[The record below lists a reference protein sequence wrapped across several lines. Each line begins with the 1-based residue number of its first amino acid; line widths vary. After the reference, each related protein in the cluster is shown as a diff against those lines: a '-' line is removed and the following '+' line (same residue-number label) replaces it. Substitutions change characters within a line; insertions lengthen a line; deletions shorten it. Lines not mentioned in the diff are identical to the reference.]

1 MITKMKKL
9 SFLIHSKE
17 YDQFLEQLRSLGVV
31 HVVQKQAG
39 AIQDDSLQEDLNLLS
54 RFKNALKVLEPLA
67 SQPGQIRDGSFF
79 ALETGSPFDE
89 FLKRAKK
96 EPSLICPSKI
106 LERFDILEADK
117 VVQEQTLQLLS
128 RDRAQLLPWG
138 DFDPKSLERLAD
150 KGYKIRFYTCPI
162 RAFQEDWVSA
172 YGVVEIERDKQKVNF
187 VTVTH
192 PDVVPD
198 IDAEQVNLPAESLS
212 AVEADI
218 AKTKAAI
225 DALPLKMAQLAHIG
239 LDVLKDGIRDLENKI
254 SFSQVRL
261 TGEKL
266 AADSLLLLE
275 GWAPAADIDGISK
288 ALDVKGVFFDV
299 EDPEPGDDIPIK
311 LKNNRF
317 ARLFEPLTE
326 MYSLPNYSELDPT
339 AAFAPFFMLFFGLC
353 MGDGGYGLIIF
364 LACTF
369 AKKKLP
375 AIKDFMALGQWLGI
389 STIIVGLLTGMVFG
403 ISLDTVAWPWLAGVK
418 DKFITDNNYNV
429 MGYSPMMVVA
439 VCVGILQ
446 ILFGMGFKIT
456 RITIQLGLKYALSEI
471 GWLVL
476 LIDMIVLLLLKLT
489 GADISAPA
497 MNTMLGIAIACGVLI
512 LFFNSPGKNPFAN
525 LGSGLWGTYNMVSGL
540 LGDVLSYIRLFALG
554 LAGGILGGVFNQ
566 LAFQAGGALPIW
578 IGWLPT
584 CLILLLGHGLNL
596 FLCVIS
602 ALVHPIRL
610 TFVEFFKN
618 AGFEGGGKAYKPF
631 SKK

>member
-1 MITKMKKL
+1 MITRMKKL
-9 SFLIHSKE
+9 TFLIHNGE
-17 YDQFLEQLRSLGVV
+17 YEGFLEHLRSLGVV
-31 HVVQKQAG
+31 HVIQKQQG
-39 AIQDDSLQEDLNLLS
+39 AIQDAALQDDINLLTRYKS
-54 RFKNALKVLEPLA
+54 AMKVLEPLQN
-67 SQPGQIRDGSFF
+67 QPIEAVPD
-79 ALETGSPFDE
+79 SPAKNFVFDTAQ
-89 FLKRAKK
+89 KV
-96 EPSLICPSKI
+96 I
-106 LERFDILEADK
+106 ERFDILEAEK
-117 VVQEQTLQLLS
+117 VVQEQTLQVLE

-138 DFDPKSLERLAD
+138 DFEPSALERLAGA
-150 KGYKIRFYTCPI
+150 GYKIRLYTCPL
-162 RAFQEDWVSA
+162 RAFKEEWVSK
-172 YGVVEIERDKQKVNF
+172 YGVVEIDSDKQKINF
-187 VTVTH
+187 ATVTH
-192 PDVVPD
+192 TDVVPD
-198 IDAEQVNLPAESLS
+198 IDAELVNLPAMSLR
-212 AVEADI
+212 AVEQEI
-218 AKTKAAI
+218 AKTKAIIEAN
-225 DALPLKMAQLAHIG
+225 PLKLAQLAAVG
-239 LDVLKDGIRDLENKI
+239 VPVLKEGIRDLENRI
-254 SFSQVRL
+254 SFSSVKL
-261 TGEKL
+261 TGEHL
-266 AADSLLLLE
+266 AADSLVLLE
-275 GWAPAADIDGISK
+275 GWAPASEVDEISRQM
-288 ALDVKGVFFDV
+288 DVKGVFFDV

-326 MYSLPNYSELDPT
+326 MYSLPNYGELDPT

-364 LACTF
+364 LACTL

-375 AIKDFMALGQWLGI
+375 ALRDFMALGQWLGI

-456 RITIQLGLKYALSEI
+456 RITIQCGIKYALSDI

-489 GADISAPA
+489 GADISAIA

-512 LFFNSPGKNPFAN
+512 LFFNTPGKNPFVN

-566 LAFQAGGALPIW
+566 LAFQAGGALPVW
-578 IGWLPT
+578 VGWLPT

-596 FLCVIS
+596 FLCIIS

>member
-17 YDQFLEQLRSLGVV
+17 YEQFLEHLRSIGVV
-31 HVVQKQAG
+31 HVILKQEGAVQDQALQDDIALLGQYKAAIKDLEPYADFDQDKIEAYAAG
-39 AIQDDSLQEDLNLLS
+39 APKGFVFDTP
-54 RFKNALKVLEPLA
+54 AKVM
-67 SQPGQIRDGSFF
+67 
-79 ALETGSPFDE
+79 
-89 FLKRAKK
+89 
-96 EPSLICPSKI
+96 
-106 LERFDILEADK
+106 ERYDIVCSEK
-117 VVQEQTLQLLS
+117 VIQEQTLQALN
-128 RDRAQLLPWG
+128 RDRTQLLPWG
-138 DFDPKSLERLAD
+138 DFDPHSLDRLTEA
-150 KGYKIRFYTCPI
+150 GYKIRFYTCPL
-162 RAFQEDWVSA
+162 RAFNPDWTDK
-172 YGVVEIERDKQKVNF
+172 YGVVEITRDAQKINF

-192 PDVVPD
+192 NDVEPD
-198 IDAEQVNLPAESLS
+198 IDAELVRLPAMALS
-212 AVEADI
+212 KVDEDI
-218 AKTKAAI
+218 ARTQGVI
-225 DALPLKMAQLAHIG
+225 DSYPLKMAHLRKVG
-239 LDVLKDGIRDLENKI
+239 LQVLNDAVRDLENRI
-254 SFSQVRL
+254 DFGNVRL
-261 TGEKL
+261 TGQKL
-266 AADSLLLLE
+266 AADSLILLE
-275 GWAPAADIDGISK
+275 GWAPASDIERISGE
-288 ALDVKGVFFDV
+288 LDMRGVFYDV
-299 EDPEPGDDIPIK
+299 QDPVPGDDIPIK

-326 MYSLPNYSELDPT
+326 MYSLPNYYELDPT

-364 LACTF
+364 LACTL
-369 AKKKLP
+369 AKNKLP
-375 AIKDFMALGQWLGI
+375 ALRGFMALGQWLGI

-446 ILFGMGFKIT
+446 ILFGMGFKIV
-456 RITIQLGLKYALSEI
+456 RITLQYGIKYALSEI

-476 LIDMIVLLLLKLT
+476 LIDMIVLLLLKLS
-489 GADISAPA
+489 GSDFSALA

-554 LAGGILGGVFNQ
+554 LAGGILGGVFNS
-566 LAFQAGGALPIW
+566 LAFQAGGALPVW
-578 IGWLPT
+578 VGWLPT
-584 CLILLLGHGLNL
+584 ALILLVGHGLNL

-631 SKK
+631 AKK

>member
-17 YDQFLEQLRSLGVV
+17 YEQFLEHLRSLGVV
-31 HVVQKQAG
+31 HVIRKQEGAVQDQALQDDIALLGQYKAAIKDLEPYADFDQDKIEAYAAG
-39 AIQDDSLQEDLNLLS
+39 APKGFVFDTP
-54 RFKNALKVLEPLA
+54 AKVM
-67 SQPGQIRDGSFF
+67 
-79 ALETGSPFDE
+79 
-89 FLKRAKK
+89 
-96 EPSLICPSKI
+96 
-106 LERFDILEADK
+106 ERYDIVCSEKL
-117 VVQEQTLQLLS
+117 VNEQTLQALN

-138 DFDPKSLERLAD
+138 DFDPHSLDRLVEA
-150 KGYKIRFYTCPI
+150 GYKIRFYTCPL
-162 RAFQEDWVSA
+162 RAFNPDWTDK
-172 YGVVEIERDKQKVNF
+172 YGVVEIMRDTQKINF

-192 PDVVPD
+192 NDVEPD
-198 IDAEQVNLPAESLS
+198 IDAELVKLPAMALS
-212 AVEADI
+212 KVDEDI
-218 AKTKAAI
+218 ARTQAI
-225 DALPLKMAQLAHIG
+225 IDSYPLKMAHLRKVG
-239 LDVLKDGIRDLENKI
+239 LQVLNDAVRDLENRI
-254 SFSQVRL
+254 DFNGVRL
-261 TGEKL
+261 TGESI
-266 AADSLLLLE
+266 ASDSLMLLE
-275 GWAPAADIDGISK
+275 GWAPASDMDRISGE
-288 ALDVKGVFFDV
+288 LDMRGVFYDV
-299 EDPEPGDDIPIK
+299 QDPVPGDDIPIK

-326 MYSLPNYSELDPT
+326 MYSLPNYYELDPT

-364 LACTF
+364 LACTL

-375 AIKDFMALGQWLGI
+375 ALRGFMALGQWLGI

-446 ILFGMGFKIT
+446 ILFGMGFKIV
-456 RITIQLGLKYALSEI
+456 RITIQLGVKYALSEI

-476 LIDMIVLLLLKLT
+476 LLDMIVLLLLKLT
-489 GADISAPA
+489 GADISAFA
-497 MNTMLGIAIACGVLI
+497 MNTMLGIAIVCGVLI

-566 LAFQAGGALPIW
+566 LAFQAGGALPVW
-578 IGWLPT
+578 VGWLPT
-584 CLILLLGHGLNL
+584 ALILLLGHGLNL

-631 SKK
+631 AKK

>member
-17 YDQFLEQLRSLGVV
+17 YEQFLEHLRALGVV

-39 AIQDDSLQEDLNLLS
+39 ALQDESLHDDLNLLS
-54 RFKNALKVLEPLA
+54 RYKNAFKVLEPL
-67 SQPGQIRDGSFF
+67 QQHNGDGS
-79 ALETGSPFDE
+79 LRVTEVGSPFDE
-89 FLKRAKK
+89 FVKK
-96 EPSLICPSKI
+96 TQGEPSLLCPEKI

-117 VVQEQTLQLLS
+117 VVQEQTLQALS

-138 DFDPKSLERLAD
+138 DFDPHSLDRLAQA
-150 KGYKIRFYTCPI
+150 GYKIRFYTCPI
-162 RAFQEDWVSA
+162 RLFNDEWASA

-198 IDAEQVNLPAESLS
+198 IDAEQVNLPAISLS
-212 AVEADI
+212 AVDKDI

-225 DALPLKMAQLAHIG
+225 DSIPVKMANLAHVG
-239 LDVLKDGIRDLENKI
+239 LDVLKDGIRDLENRI

-261 TGEKL
+261 TGEHL
-266 AADSLLLLE
+266 ADDSLMLLE

-299 EDPEPGDDIPIK
+299 EDPQPGDDIPIK

-369 AKKKLP
+369 AKRKLP
-375 AIKDFMALGQWLGI
+375 ALRDFMSLGQWLGI

-418 DKFITDNNYNV
+418 DKFITDKNYNV

-446 ILFGMGFKIT
+446 ILFGMGFKIV
-456 RITIQLGLKYALSEI
+456 RITIQLGVKYALSEI

-476 LIDMIVLLLLKLT
+476 LLDMIVLLLLKLT
-489 GADISAPA
+489 GADISALA
-497 MNTMLGIAIACGVLI
+497 MNIMLGIAIVCGVLI

-566 LAFQAGGALPIW
+566 LAFQAGGALPVW
-578 IGWLPT
+578 VGWLPT
-584 CLILLLGHGLNL
+584 ALILLLGHGLNL

-631 SKK
+631 AKK

>member
-1 MITKMKKL
+1 MITRMKKL
-9 SFLIHSKE
+9 TFLIHNGE
-17 YDQFLEQLRSLGVV
+17 YEGFLEHLRSLGVV
-31 HVVQKQAG
+31 HVIQKQQG
-39 AIQDDSLQEDLNLLS
+39 AIQDAALQDDINLLTRYKS
-54 RFKNALKVLEPLA
+54 AMKVLEPLQN
-67 SQPGQIRDGSFF
+67 QPIEAVPD
-79 ALETGSPFDE
+79 SPAKNFVFDTAQ
-89 FLKRAKK
+89 KV
-96 EPSLICPSKI
+96 I
-106 LERFDILEADK
+106 ERFDILEAEK
-117 VVQEQTLQLLS
+117 VVQEQTLQVLE

-138 DFDPKSLERLAD
+138 DFEPSALERLAGA
-150 KGYKIRFYTCPI
+150 GYKIRLYTCPL
-162 RAFQEDWVSA
+162 RAFKEEWVSK
-172 YGVVEIERDKQKVNF
+172 YGVVEIDSDKQKINF
-187 VTVTH
+187 ATVTH
-192 PDVVPD
+192 TDVVPD
-198 IDAEQVNLPAESLS
+198 IDAELVNLPAMSLR
-212 AVEADI
+212 AVEQEI
-218 AKTKAAI
+218 AKTKAIIEAN
-225 DALPLKMAQLAHIG
+225 PLKLAQLAAVG
-239 LDVLKDGIRDLENKI
+239 VPVLKEGIRDLENRI
-254 SFSQVRL
+254 SFSSVKL
-261 TGEKL
+261 TGEHL
-266 AADSLLLLE
+266 AADSLVLLE
-275 GWAPAADIDGISK
+275 GWAPASEVDEISRQM
-288 ALDVKGVFFDV
+288 DVKGVFFDV

-326 MYSLPNYSELDPT
+326 MYSLPNYGELDPT

-364 LACTF
+364 LACTL

-375 AIKDFMALGQWLGI
+375 ALRDFMALGQWLGI

-446 ILFGMGFKIT
+446 ILFGMGFKIV
-456 RITIQLGLKYALSEI
+456 RITIQLGIKYALSEI
-471 GWLVL
+471 GWLIL
-476 LIDMIVLLLLKLT
+476 LLDMIVMLLLKFAGVDLSQAAT
-489 GADISAPA
+489 
-497 MNTMLGIAIACGVLI
+497 NTIYGIACACGVLI
-512 LFFNSPGKNPFAN
+512 LFFNSPGKNPLLN

-566 LAFQAGGALPIW
+566 LAFQAGGALPVW
-578 IGWLPT
+578 VGWLPT
-584 CLILLLGHGLNL
+584 ALILLLGHGLNL
-596 FLCVIS
+596 FLCIIS

>member
-17 YDQFLEQLRSLGVV
+17 YEQFLEQLRSIGVV
-31 HVVQKQAG
+31 HVIRKQEGAVQDQALQDDIALLGQYKAAIKDLEPYADFDQDKIEAYAAG
-39 AIQDDSLQEDLNLLS
+39 APKGFVFDTP
-54 RFKNALKVLEPLA
+54 AKVM
-67 SQPGQIRDGSFF
+67 
-79 ALETGSPFDE
+79 
-89 FLKRAKK
+89 
-96 EPSLICPSKI
+96 
-106 LERFDILEADK
+106 ERYDIVCSEK
-117 VVQEQTLQLLS
+117 VIQEQTLQALN
-128 RDRAQLLPWG
+128 RDRTQLLPWG
-138 DFDPKSLERLAD
+138 DFDPHSLDRLTEA
-150 KGYKIRFYTCPI
+150 GYKIRFYTCPL
-162 RAFQEDWVSA
+162 RAFNPDWTDK
-172 YGVVEIERDKQKVNF
+172 YGVVEITRDAQKINF

-192 PDVVPD
+192 NDVEPD
-198 IDAEQVNLPAESLS
+198 IDAELVRLPAMALS
-212 AVEADI
+212 KVDEDI
-218 AKTKAAI
+218 ARTQGVI
-225 DALPLKMAQLAHIG
+225 DSYPLKMAHLRKVG
-239 LDVLKDGIRDLENKI
+239 LQVLNDAVRDLENRI
-254 SFSQVRL
+254 DFGNVRL
-261 TGEKL
+261 TGQKL
-266 AADSLLLLE
+266 AADSLILLE
-275 GWAPAADIDGISK
+275 GWAPASDIERISGE
-288 ALDVKGVFFDV
+288 LDMRGVFYDV
-299 EDPEPGDDIPIK
+299 QDPVPGDDIPIK

-326 MYSLPNYSELDPT
+326 MYSLPNYYELDPT

-364 LACTF
+364 LACTL

-375 AIKDFMALGQWLGI
+375 ALRGFMALGQWLGI

-446 ILFGMGFKIT
+446 ILFGMGFKIV
-456 RITIQLGLKYALSEI
+456 RITLQYGFKFALSEI

-476 LIDMIVLLLLKLT
+476 LIDMIVLLLLKLS
-489 GADISAPA
+489 GSDISALA

-566 LAFQAGGALPIW
+566 LAFQAGGALPVW
-578 IGWLPT
+578 VGWLPT

>member
-1 MITKMKKL
+1 MITRMKKL
-9 SFLIHSKE
+9 TFLIHNGE
-17 YDQFLEQLRSLGVV
+17 YEGFLEHLRSLGVV
-31 HVVQKQAG
+31 HVIQKQQG
-39 AIQDDSLQEDLNLLS
+39 AIQDAALQDDINLLARYKS
-54 RFKNALKVLEPLA
+54 AMKVLEPLQNQHIEA
-67 SQPGQIRDGSFF
+67 APD
-79 ALETGSPFDE
+79 SPVKDFVFDTAD
-89 FLKRAKK
+89 KV
-96 EPSLICPSKI
+96 I
-106 LERFDILEADK
+106 ERFDILEAEK
-117 VVQEQTLQLLS
+117 LVQEQTLQLLE

-138 DFDPKSLERLAD
+138 DFEPSALERLAGV
-150 KGYKIRFYTCPI
+150 GYKIRLYTCPL
-162 RAFQEDWVSA
+162 RAFQEEWVSK
-172 YGVVEIERDKQKVNF
+172 YGVVEIDSDKQKINF
-187 VTVTH
+187 ATVTH
-192 PDVVPD
+192 TDVVPD
-198 IDAEQVNLPAESLS
+198 IDAELVNLPAMSLS
-212 AVEADI
+212 AVEKDI
-218 AKTKAAI
+218 AKTKAIIEANPGK
-225 DALPLKMAQLAHIG
+225 LAQLAAVG
-239 LDVLKDGIRDLENKI
+239 VPVLKEGIKDLENRI
-254 SFSQVRL
+254 SFSNVKL
-261 TGEKL
+261 TGEHL
-266 AADSLLLLE
+266 AADSLVLLE
-275 GWAPAADIDGISK
+275 GWAPAAEVDEISRQM
-288 ALDVKGVFFDV
+288 DVKGVFFDV

-375 AIKDFMALGQWLGI
+375 ALRDFMALGQWLGI

-446 ILFGMGFKIT
+446 ILFGMGFKIV
-456 RITIQLGLKYALSEI
+456 RITIQLGIKYALSEI

-476 LIDMIVLLLLKLT
+476 LLDMIVMLLLKFA
-489 GADISAPA
+489 GADLSPVATYIIY
-497 MNTMLGIAIACGVLI
+497 GIACACGVLI
-512 LFFNSPGKNPFAN
+512 LFFNSPGKNPFLN

-566 LAFQAGGALPIW
+566 LAFQAGGALPVW
-578 IGWLPT
+578 VGWLPT
-584 CLILLLGHGLNL
+584 ALILLLGHGLNL
-596 FLCVIS
+596 FLCIIS

>member
-9 SFLIHSKE
+9 TFLIHSGE
-17 YDQFLEQLRSLGVV
+17 YEGFLEHLRSLGVV
-31 HVVQKQAG
+31 HVIQKQAG
-39 AIQDDSLQEDLNLLS
+39 AVQDQALQEDLNLLS
-54 RFKNALKVLEPLA
+54 RYKSALKVLEPLA
-67 SQPGQIRDGSFF
+67 TQPVVEVPDDHTKGFSFD
-79 ALETGSPFDE
+79 TP
-89 FLKRAKK
+89 AKV
-96 EPSLICPSKI
+96 
-106 LERFDILEADK
+106 LERFDILEAEK
-117 VVQEQTLQLLS
+117 LVQEQTLQVLE

-138 DFDPKSLERLAD
+138 DFEPSALERLAS
-150 KGYKIRFYTCPI
+150 KGYVIRLYTCPI
-162 RAFQEDWVSA
+162 RSFNDEWVSA

-198 IDAEQVNLPAESLS
+198 IDAELVHLPAMSLS
-212 AVEADI
+212 AVEKDI
-218 AKTKAAI
+218 TKTKAI
-225 DALPLKMAQLAHIG
+225 IESNPLKIAQLAVLG
-239 LDVLKDGIRDLENKI
+239 VPVLKEGIKDLQNRI
-254 SFSQVRL
+254 DFSSVRL
-261 TGEKL
+261 TGEHL
-266 AADSLLLLE
+266 AADSLVLLE

-456 RITIQLGLKYALSEI
+456 RITIQLGIKYALSEI

-554 LAGGILGGVFNQ
+554 LAGGILGGVFNS
-566 LAFQAGGALPIW
+566 LAFQAGGALPVW

-596 FLCVIS
+596 FLCIIS

>member
-17 YDQFLEQLRSLGVV
+17 YEQFLEHLRSLGVV
-31 HVVQKQAG
+31 HVIRKQEGAVQDQALQDDIALLGQYKAAIKDLEPYADFDQDKIEAYAAG
-39 AIQDDSLQEDLNLLS
+39 APKGFVFDTP
-54 RFKNALKVLEPLA
+54 AKVM
-67 SQPGQIRDGSFF
+67 
-79 ALETGSPFDE
+79 
-89 FLKRAKK
+89 
-96 EPSLICPSKI
+96 
-106 LERFDILEADK
+106 ERYDIVCSEKL
-117 VVQEQTLQLLS
+117 VNEQTLQALN

-138 DFDPKSLERLAD
+138 DFDPHSLDRLVEA
-150 KGYKIRFYTCPI
+150 GYKIRFYTCPL
-162 RAFQEDWVSA
+162 RAFNPDWTDK
-172 YGVVEIERDKQKVNF
+172 YGVVEIMRDTQKINF

-192 PDVVPD
+192 NDVEPD
-198 IDAEQVNLPAESLS
+198 IDAELVKLPAMALS
-212 AVEADI
+212 KVDEDI
-218 AKTKAAI
+218 ARTQAI
-225 DALPLKMAQLAHIG
+225 IDSYPLKMAHLRKVG
-239 LDVLKDGIRDLENKI
+239 LQVLNDAVRDLENRI
-254 SFSQVRL
+254 DFNGVRL
-261 TGEKL
+261 TGESI
-266 AADSLLLLE
+266 ASDSLMLLE
-275 GWAPAADIDGISK
+275 GWAPASDMDRISGE
-288 ALDVKGVFFDV
+288 LDMRGVFYDV
-299 EDPEPGDDIPIK
+299 QDPVPGDDIPIK

-326 MYSLPNYSELDPT
+326 MYSLPNYYELDPT

-364 LACTF
+364 LACTL

-375 AIKDFMALGQWLGI
+375 ALRGFMALGQWLGI

-446 ILFGMGFKIT
+446 ILFGMGFKIV
-456 RITIQLGLKYALSEI
+456 RITLQYGIKYALSEI

-489 GADISAPA
+489 GADISTLA
-497 MNTMLGIAIACGVLI
+497 MNTMLGIAIACVVLS

-566 LAFQAGGALPIW
+566 LAFQAGGALPVW
-578 IGWLPT
+578 VGWLPT
-584 CLILLLGHGLNL
+584 ALILLLGHGLNL
-596 FLCVIS
+596 FLCIIS

-631 SKK
+631 AKK

>member
-1 MITKMKKL
+1 MITRMKKL
-9 SFLIHSKE
+9 TFLIHSGE
-17 YDQFLEQLRSLGVV
+17 YEQFLEQLRALGVV
-31 HVVQKQAG
+31 HVTQKQAG
-39 AIQDDSLQEDLNLLS
+39 AVQDESLQNDLNLLS
-54 RFKNALKVLEPLA
+54 RYKNALKVLEPLS
-67 SQPGQIRDGSFF
+67 SQPAVEVPDDHTKGFSFD
-79 ALETGSPFDE
+79 TP
-89 FLKRAKK
+89 AKV
-96 EPSLICPSKI
+96 
-106 LERFDILEADK
+106 LERYDILEADK
-117 VVQEQTLQLLS
+117 VVQEQTLQVLN

-138 DFDPKSLERLAD
+138 DFDSAALERLAGA
-150 KGYKIRFYTCPI
+150 GYKIRFYSCPI
-162 RAFQEDWVSA
+162 RSFRDEWVSA

-198 IDAEQVNLPAESLS
+198 IEAEQVNLPAESLS

-239 LDVLKDGIRDLENKI
+239 VPVLKDGIRELENSI
-254 SFSQVRL
+254 SFSQVKL
-261 TGEKL
+261 TGEHL
-266 AADSLLLLE
+266 ADDTLLLLE
-275 GWAPAADIDGISK
+275 GWAPASETDGISK
-288 ALDVKGVFFDV
+288 ALDLKGVFFDI
-299 EDPEPGDDIPIK
+299 EDPQPGDDIPIK

-326 MYSLPNYSELDPT
+326 MYSLPNYTELDPT

-375 AIKDFMALGQWLGI
+375 ALRGFMALGQWLGL

-439 VCVGILQ
+439 ICVGIVQ

-456 RITIQLGLKYALSEI
+456 RITIQLGFKYALSDL

-476 LIDMIVLLLLKLT
+476 LIDMIVLLLLKLS
-489 GADISAPA
+489 GADISPLAT
-497 MNTMLGIAIACGVLI
+497 NIIYGIAIGCGVLI
-512 LFFNSPGKNPFAN
+512 LFFNSPGKNPFLN
-525 LGSGLWGTYNMVSGL
+525 LGSGLWGTYNMLSGL

-554 LAGGILGGVFNQ
+554 LAGGILGGVFNS
-566 LAFQAGGALPIW
+566 LAFQAGSSFPVWTRWIPI
-578 IGWLPT
+578 T
-584 CLILLLGHGLNL
+584 FILLFGHGLNL
-596 FLCVIS
+596 FLCIIS

>member
-1 MITKMKKL
+1 MITRMKKL
-9 SFLIHSKE
+9 TFLIHNGE
-17 YDQFLEQLRSLGVV
+17 YEGFLEHLRSLGVV
-31 HVVQKQAG
+31 HVIQKQQG
-39 AIQDDSLQEDLNLLS
+39 AIQDAALQDDINLLTRYKS
-54 RFKNALKVLEPLA
+54 AMKVLEPLQN
-67 SQPGQIRDGSFF
+67 QPIEAVPD
-79 ALETGSPFDE
+79 SPAKNFVFDTAQ
-89 FLKRAKK
+89 KV
-96 EPSLICPSKI
+96 I
-106 LERFDILEADK
+106 ERFDILEAEK
-117 VVQEQTLQLLS
+117 VVQEQTLQVLE

-138 DFDPKSLERLAD
+138 DFEPSALERLAGA
-150 KGYKIRFYTCPI
+150 GYKIRLYTCPL
-162 RAFQEDWVSA
+162 RAFKEEWVSK
-172 YGVVEIERDKQKVNF
+172 YGVVEIDSDKQKINF
-187 VTVTH
+187 ATVTH
-192 PDVVPD
+192 TDVVPD
-198 IDAEQVNLPAESLS
+198 IDAELVNLPAMSLR
-212 AVEADI
+212 AVEQEI
-218 AKTKAAI
+218 AKTKAIIEAN
-225 DALPLKMAQLAHIG
+225 PLKLAQLAAVG
-239 LDVLKDGIRDLENKI
+239 VPVLKEGIRDLENRI
-254 SFSQVRL
+254 SFSSVKL
-261 TGEKL
+261 TGEHL
-266 AADSLLLLE
+266 AADSLVLLE
-275 GWAPAADIDGISK
+275 GWAPASEVDEISRQM
-288 ALDVKGVFFDV
+288 DVKGVFFDV

-364 LACTF
+364 LACTL

-375 AIKDFMALGQWLGI
+375 ALRDFMALGQWLGI

-418 DKFITDNNYNV
+418 ELFITDNNYSV

-456 RITIQLGLKYALSEI
+456 RITIQCGIKYALSDI

-489 GADISAPA
+489 GADISAIA

-512 LFFNSPGKNPFAN
+512 LFFNTPGKNPFVN

-566 LAFQAGGALPIW
+566 LAFQAGGALPVW
-578 IGWLPT
+578 VGWLPT

-596 FLCVIS
+596 FLCIIS

-631 SKK
+631 KKK

>member
-9 SFLIHSKE
+9 TFLIYSGE
-17 YDQFLEQLRSLGVV
+17 YEQFLEQLRSLGVV
-31 HVVQKQAG
+31 HVIQKQQG
-39 AIQDDSLQEDLNLLS
+39 AVENDELQEDLNLLA
-54 RFKNALKVLEPLA
+54 RCKNALKELETSSKTVPEGTVSEAVKNFAFDTPAKVLERYD
-67 SQPGQIRDGSFF
+67 I
-79 ALETGSPFDE
+79 
-89 FLKRAKK
+89 
-96 EPSLICPSKI
+96 IC
-106 LERFDILEADK
+106 ADK
-117 VVQEQTLQLLS
+117 VVQEQTLQALERS
-128 RDRAQLLPWG
+128 RAQLAPWG
-138 DFDPKSLERLAD
+138 DFEPAALERLAGA
-150 KGYKIRFYTCPI
+150 GYKIRLYTCPL
-162 RAFQEDWVSA
+162 RAFQEEWVSK
-172 YGVVEIERDKQKVNF
+172 YGVVEIERDKQKINF
-187 VTVTH
+187 ATVTH
-192 PDVVPD
+192 TDVVPD
-198 IDAEQVNLPAESLS
+198 IDAEAVNLPQMSLS
-212 AVEADI
+212 AVEKDI
-218 AKTKAAI
+218 EKTKAAI
-225 DALPLKMAQLAHIG
+225 DAMPAKMAQLAQVGIP
-239 LDVLKDGIRDLENKI
+239 VLKEAVKELENNI
-254 SFSQVRL
+254 DFSRVRL

-266 AADSLLLLE
+266 AADSLMLLE
-275 GWAPAADIDGISK
+275 GWIPAADVEQISK
-288 ALDVKGVFFDV
+288 ALDIKGVFYDV
-299 EDPEPGDDIPIK
+299 SDPAPDDDIPIK

-317 ARLFEPLTE
+317 AKLFEPLTE
-326 MYSLPNYSELDPT
+326 MYSLPNYYELDPT

-364 LACTF
+364 LACTL

-375 AIKDFMALGQWLGI
+375 ALSGFMALGQWLGI

-418 DKFITDNNYNV
+418 ELFITDNNYNV

-446 ILFGMGFKIT
+446 ILFGMGFKIV
-456 RITIQLGLKYALSEI
+456 RITVQHNGIKHALSEI

-476 LIDMIVLLLLKLT
+476 LIDMIVFLLLKFS
-489 GADISAPA
+489 GADLTPVAT
-497 MNTMLGIAIACGVLI
+497 NTIYGIACACGVLI
-512 LFFNSPGKNPFAN
+512 LFFNSPGKNPFVN

-566 LAFQAGGALPIW
+566 LAFQAGGSLPVW

-584 CLILLLGHGLNL
+584 ALILLLGHGLNL
-596 FLCVIS
+596 FLCIIS

>member
-9 SFLIHSKE
+9 TFLIYSGE
-17 YDQFLEQLRSLGVV
+17 YEQFLEQLRSLGVV
-31 HVVQKQAG
+31 HVIQKQQG
-39 AIQDDSLQEDLNLLS
+39 AVENDELQEDLNLLA
-54 RFKNALKVLEPLA
+54 RCKNALKELETSSKTVPEGTVSEAVKNFAFDTPAKVLERYD
-67 SQPGQIRDGSFF
+67 I
-79 ALETGSPFDE
+79 
-89 FLKRAKK
+89 
-96 EPSLICPSKI
+96 IC
-106 LERFDILEADK
+106 ADK
-117 VVQEQTLQLLS
+117 VVQEQTLQALERTRS
-128 RDRAQLLPWG
+128 QLLPWG
-138 DFDPKSLERLAD
+138 DFEPAALERLAGA
-150 KGYKIRFYTCPI
+150 GYKIRLYTCPL
-162 RAFQEDWVSA
+162 RAFQEEWVSK
-172 YGVVEIERDKQKVNF
+172 YGVVEIERDKQKINF
-187 VTVTH
+187 ATVTH
-192 PDVVPD
+192 TDVVPD
-198 IDAEQVNLPAESLS
+198 IDAEAVNLPQMSLS
-212 AVEADI
+212 AVEKDI
-218 AKTKAAI
+218 EKTKAAI
-225 DALPLKMAQLAHIG
+225 DAMPAKMAQLAQVGIP
-239 LDVLKDGIRDLENKI
+239 VLKEAVKELENNI
-254 SFSQVRL
+254 DFSRVRL

-266 AADSLLLLE
+266 AADSLMLLE
-275 GWAPAADIDGISK
+275 GWIPAADVEQISK
-288 ALDVKGVFFDV
+288 ALDIKGVFYDV
-299 EDPEPGDDIPIK
+299 SDPAPDDDIPIK

-317 ARLFEPLTE
+317 AKLFEPLTE
-326 MYSLPNYSELDPT
+326 MYSLPNYYELDPT

-364 LACTF
+364 LACTL

-375 AIKDFMALGQWLGI
+375 ALSGFMALGQWLGI

-418 DKFITDNNYNV
+418 ELFITDNNYNV

-446 ILFGMGFKIT
+446 ILFGMGFKIV
-456 RITIQLGLKYALSEI
+456 RITVQHNGIKHALSEI

-476 LIDMIVLLLLKLT
+476 LIDMIVFLLLKFS
-489 GADISAPA
+489 GADLTPVAT
-497 MNTMLGIAIACGVLI
+497 NTIYGIACACGVLI
-512 LFFNSPGKNPFAN
+512 LFFNSPGKNPFVN

-566 LAFQAGGALPIW
+566 LAFQAGGSLPVW

-584 CLILLLGHGLNL
+584 ALILLLGHGLNL
-596 FLCVIS
+596 FLCIIS

>member
-17 YDQFLEQLRSLGVV
+17 YEGFLEHLRSLGVV
-31 HVVQKQAG
+31 HVIQKQQG
-39 AIQDDSLQEDLNLLS
+39 AIQDSALQDDINLLARYKS
-54 RFKNALKVLEPLA
+54 AMKVLEPLL
-67 SQPGQIRDGSFF
+67 SQQIE
-79 ALETGSPFDE
+79 AAPESPTKQFVFDTAD
-89 FLKRAKK
+89 KV
-96 EPSLICPSKI
+96 I
-106 LERFDILEADK
+106 ERFDILEAEK
-117 VVQEQTLQLLS
+117 LVQEQTLQLLE

-138 DFDPKSLERLAD
+138 DFEPAALERLAGA
-150 KGYKIRFYTCPI
+150 GYKIRLYTCPL
-162 RAFQEDWVSA
+162 RAFQEEWVSK
-172 YGVVEIERDKQKVNF
+172 YGVVEIDSDKQKINF
-187 VTVTH
+187 ATVTH
-192 PDVVPD
+192 TDVVPD
-198 IDAEQVNLPAESLS
+198 IDAELVNLPAMSLS
-212 AVEADI
+212 AVEKDI
-218 AKTKAAI
+218 AKTKAIIEANPGK
-225 DALPLKMAQLAHIG
+225 LAQLAAVG
-239 LDVLKDGIRDLENKI
+239 VPVLNEGIKNLENRI
-254 SFSQVRL
+254 NFSSVKL
-261 TGEKL
+261 TGERL
-266 AADSLLLLE
+266 AADSLVLLE
-275 GWAPAADIDGISK
+275 GWAPAAEVDEISRQM
-288 ALDVKGVFFDV
+288 DVKGVFFDV
-299 EDPEPGDDIPIK
+299 ENPEPGDDIPIK

-375 AIKDFMALGQWLGI
+375 ALKDFMALGQWLGI

-446 ILFGMGFKIT
+446 ILFGMGFKIV

-476 LIDMIVLLLLKLT
+476 LLDMIVMLLLKFAGVDLSPLAT
-489 GADISAPA
+489 DFIY
-497 MNTMLGIAIACGVLI
+497 GIACACGVLI
-512 LFFNSPGKNPFAN
+512 LFFNSPGKNPFLN

-566 LAFQAGGALPIW
+566 LAFQAGGALPVW
-578 IGWLPT
+578 VGWLPT
-584 CLILLLGHGLNL
+584 ALILLLGHGLNL
-596 FLCVIS
+596 FLCIIS

>member
-1 MITKMKKL
+1 MITRMKKL
-9 SFLIHSKE
+9 TFLIHNKE
-17 YDQFLEQLRSLGVV
+17 YDQFLEHLRSLGVV
-31 HVVQKQAG
+31 HVVLKQQG
-39 AIQDDSLQEDLNLLS
+39 AAVQDDINLLGRYKS
-54 RFKNALKVLEPLA
+54 ALKVLEPLQSSA
-67 SQPGQIRDGSFF
+67 NGDSPLLHVPDSETNSDFSMCKRGLSPF
-79 ALETGSPFDE
+79 ALLESFD
-89 FLKRAKK
+89 K
-96 EPSLICPSKI
+96 
-106 LERFDILEADK
+106 LEAEK
-117 VVQEQTLQLLS
+117 QALEQALQVLE

-138 DFDPKSLERLAD
+138 DFEPSALERLAGA
-150 KGYKIRFYTCPI
+150 GYKIRLYTCPL
-162 RAFQEDWVSA
+162 RAFQEEWVSK
-172 YGVVEIERDKQKVNF
+172 YGVVEIERDKQKINF
-187 VTVTH
+187 ATVTH
-192 PDVVPD
+192 TDVVPD
-198 IDAEQVNLPAESLS
+198 IDAEQVNLPQKSLS
-212 AVEADI
+212 AVEQEI

-225 DALPLKMAQLAHIG
+225 EANPLKLAQLAAVG
-239 LDVLKDGIRDLENKI
+239 VPVLKEGIKDLENRI
-254 SFSQVRL
+254 DFSNVRL
-261 TGEKL
+261 TGEHL
-266 AADSLLLLE
+266 AADSLVLLE
-275 GWAPAADIDGISK
+275 GWAPAAEIDEISRQMNM
-288 ALDVKGVFFDV
+288 KGVFFDV
-299 EDPEPGDDIPIK
+299 EDPQPGDDIPIK

-375 AIKDFMALGQWLGI
+375 ALRDFMALGQWLGI

-418 DKFITDNNYNV
+418 DKFITDNNYSV

-446 ILFGMGFKIT
+446 ILFGMGFKIV
-456 RITIQLGLKYALSEI
+456 RITIQLGIKYALSEI

-476 LIDMIVLLLLKLT
+476 LLDMIVMLLLKFA
-489 GADISAPA
+489 GADLSSVATDTIY
-497 MNTMLGIAIACGVLI
+497 GIACACGVLI
-512 LFFNSPGKNPFAN
+512 LFFNSPGKNPLLN

-566 LAFQAGGALPIW
+566 LAFQAGGALPVW
-578 IGWLPT
+578 VGWLPT
-584 CLILLLGHGLNL
+584 ALILLLGHGLNL
-596 FLCVIS
+596 FLCIIS

>member
-17 YDQFLEQLRSLGVV
+17 YEGFLEHLRSLGVV
-31 HVVQKQAG
+31 HVIQKQQG
-39 AIQDDSLQEDLNLLS
+39 AIQDSALQDDINLLARYKS
-54 RFKNALKVLEPLA
+54 AMKVLEPLL
-67 SQPGQIRDGSFF
+67 SQQIE
-79 ALETGSPFDE
+79 AAPESPTKQFVFDTAD
-89 FLKRAKK
+89 KV
-96 EPSLICPSKI
+96 I
-106 LERFDILEADK
+106 ERFDILEAEK
-117 VVQEQTLQLLS
+117 LVQEQTLQLLE
-128 RDRAQLLPWG
+128 RDRSQLLPWG
-138 DFDPKSLERLAD
+138 DFEPAALERLAGV
-150 KGYKIRFYTCPI
+150 GYKIRLYTCPL
-162 RAFQEDWVSA
+162 RAFQEEWVSK
-172 YGVVEIERDKQKVNF
+172 YGVVEIDSDKQKINF
-187 VTVTH
+187 ATVTH
-192 PDVVPD
+192 TDVVPD
-198 IDAEQVNLPAESLS
+198 IDAELVNLPAMSLS
-212 AVEADI
+212 AVEKDI
-218 AKTKAAI
+218 AKTKAIIEANPGK
-225 DALPLKMAQLAHIG
+225 LAQLAAVG
-239 LDVLKDGIRDLENKI
+239 VPVLNEGIKNLENRI
-254 SFSQVRL
+254 NFSSVKL
-261 TGEKL
+261 TGERL
-266 AADSLLLLE
+266 AADSLVLLE
-275 GWAPAADIDGISK
+275 GWAPAAEVDEISRQM
-288 ALDVKGVFFDV
+288 DVKGVFFDV

-375 AIKDFMALGQWLGI
+375 ALKDFMALGQWLGI

-446 ILFGMGFKIT
+446 ILFGMGFKIV

-476 LIDMIVLLLLKLT
+476 LLDMIVMLLLKFAGVDLSPLAT
-489 GADISAPA
+489 DFIY
-497 MNTMLGIAIACGVLI
+497 GIACSCGVLI
-512 LFFNSPGKNPFAN
+512 LFFNSPGKNPFLN

-566 LAFQAGGALPIW
+566 LAFQAGGALPVW
-578 IGWLPT
+578 VGWLPT
-584 CLILLLGHGLNL
+584 ALILLLGHGLNL
-596 FLCVIS
+596 FLCIIS

>member
-17 YDQFLEQLRSLGVV
+17 YDGFLEHLRSLGIV
-31 HVVQKQAG
+31 HVIQKQQG
-39 AIQDDSLQEDLNLLS
+39 AVQDQALQEDINLLA
-54 RFKNALKVLEPLA
+54 RCRNALKTLELH
-67 SQPGQIRDGSFF
+67 QQHKGDGS
-79 ALETGSPFDE
+79 LRVTETGSPFDE
-89 FLKRAKK
+89 FVKK
-96 EPSLICPSKI
+96 AQREPSLLCPEKI
-106 LERFDILEADK
+106 LERFDILEAEK
-117 VVQEQTLQLLS
+117 VVQEQTLQALL

-138 DFDPKSLERLAD
+138 DFEPSQVERLTAA
-150 KGYKIRFYTCPI
+150 GYQIRFYTCPL
-162 RAFQEDWVSA
+162 RAFNDEWVSR
-172 YGVVEIERDKQKVNF
+172 YGLVEIERDKQKVNF

-192 PDVVPD
+192 NDVMPD
-198 IDAEQVNLPAESLS
+198 IDAEQVHLPHMSLS

-218 AKTKAAI
+218 AKTRAAI
-225 DALPLKMAQLAHIG
+225 DAIPVKMAQLAQVG
-239 LDVLKDGIRDLENKI
+239 APVLQDAVKQLDSKI
-254 SFSQVRL
+254 DFGRVKL
-261 TGEKL
+261 TGEHL
-266 AADSLLLLE
+266 AADTLLLLE
-275 GWAPAADIDGISK
+275 GWIPADKVQEASRE
-288 ALDVKGVFFDV
+288 LDLKGVFFEVD
-299 EDPEPGDDIPIK
+299 DPTPDDDIPIQ
-311 LKNNRF
+311 LSNNKF

-369 AKKKLP
+369 AKRKLP
-375 AIKDFMALGQWLGI
+375 ALRDFMSLGQWLGI

-446 ILFGMGFKIT
+446 ILFGMGFKIV
-456 RITIQLGLKYALSEI
+456 RITIQLGVKYALSEI

-476 LIDMIVLLLLKLT
+476 LLDMIVLLLLKLT
-489 GADISAPA
+489 GADISALA
-497 MNTMLGIAIACGVLI
+497 MNIMLGIAIVCGVLI

-566 LAFQAGGALPIW
+566 LAFQAGGALPVW
-578 IGWLPT
+578 VGWLPT
-584 CLILLLGHGLNL
+584 ALILLLGHGLNL

-631 SKK
+631 AKK

>member
-1 MITKMKKL
+1 MITRMKKL
-9 SFLIHSKE
+9 TFLIHNGE
-17 YDQFLEQLRSLGVV
+17 YEGFLEHLRSLGVV
-31 HVVQKQAG
+31 HVIQKQQG
-39 AIQDDSLQEDLNLLS
+39 AIQDSALQDDINLLARYKS
-54 RFKNALKVLEPLA
+54 AMKVLEPLL
-67 SQPGQIRDGSFF
+67 SQQIE
-79 ALETGSPFDE
+79 AAPESPTKQFVFDTAD
-89 FLKRAKK
+89 KV
-96 EPSLICPSKI
+96 I
-106 LERFDILEADK
+106 ERFDILEAEK
-117 VVQEQTLQLLS
+117 LVQEQTLQLLE

-138 DFDPKSLERLAD
+138 DFEPAALERLAGA
-150 KGYKIRFYTCPI
+150 GYKIRLYTCPL
-162 RAFQEDWVSA
+162 RAFQEEWVSK
-172 YGVVEIERDKQKVNF
+172 YGVVEIDSDKQKINF
-187 VTVTH
+187 ATVTH
-192 PDVVPD
+192 TDVVPD
-198 IDAEQVNLPAESLS
+198 IDAELVNLPAMSLS
-212 AVEADI
+212 AVEKDI
-218 AKTKAAI
+218 AKTKAII
-225 DALPLKMAQLAHIG
+225 DANPGKLAQLAAVG
-239 LDVLKDGIRDLENKI
+239 VPVLNEGIKNLENRI
-254 SFSQVRL
+254 NFSSVKL
-261 TGEKL
+261 TGERL
-266 AADSLLLLE
+266 AADSLVLLE
-275 GWAPAADIDGISK
+275 GWAPAAEVDEISRQM
-288 ALDVKGVFFDV
+288 DVKGVFFDV
-299 EDPEPGDDIPIK
+299 EDPETGDDIPIK

-375 AIKDFMALGQWLGI
+375 ALKDFMALGQWLGI

-446 ILFGMGFKIT
+446 ILFGMGFKIV
-456 RITIQLGLKYALSEI
+456 RITIQLGFKYALSEI

-476 LIDMIVLLLLKLT
+476 LLDMIVMLLLKFAGVDLSPLAT
-489 GADISAPA
+489 DFIY
-497 MNTMLGIAIACGVLI
+497 GIACACGVLI
-512 LFFNSPGKNPFAN
+512 LFFNSPGKNPFLN

-566 LAFQAGGALPIW
+566 LAFQAGGALPVW
-578 IGWLPT
+578 VGWLPT
-584 CLILLLGHGLNL
+584 ALILLLGHGLNL
-596 FLCVIS
+596 FLCIIS

>member
-1 MITKMKKL
+1 MITRMKKL
-9 SFLIHSKE
+9 TFLIHNGE
-17 YDQFLEQLRSLGVV
+17 YEGFLEHLRSLGVV
-31 HVVQKQAG
+31 HVIQKQQG
-39 AIQDDSLQEDLNLLS
+39 AIQDAALQDDINLLARYKS
-54 RFKNALKVLEPLA
+54 AMKVLEPLA
-67 SQPGQIRDGSFF
+67 ANGDGS
-79 ALETGSPFDE
+79 LWQVPDSETNSD
-89 FLKRAKK
+89 LSICQK
-96 EPSLICPSKI
+96 EPSPMAV
-106 LERFDILEADK
+106 LERFDILEAEK
-117 VVQEQTLQLLS
+117 LVQEQTLQLLE

-138 DFDPKSLERLAD
+138 DFEPEALERLAGV
-150 KGYKIRFYTCPI
+150 GYKIRLYTCPL
-162 RAFQEDWVSA
+162 RAFQEEWVSK
-172 YGVVEIERDKQKVNF
+172 YGVVEIDSDKQKINF
-187 VTVTH
+187 ATVTH
-192 PDVVPD
+192 TDVVPD
-198 IDAEQVNLPAESLS
+198 IDAELVNLPAMSLS
-212 AVEADI
+212 AVEKDI
-218 AKTKAAI
+218 AKTKAIIEANP
-225 DALPLKMAQLAHIG
+225 AKLAQLAAVG
-239 LDVLKDGIRDLENKI
+239 VPVLNEGIKNLENRI
-254 SFSQVRL
+254 NFSSVKL
-261 TGEKL
+261 TGEHL
-266 AADSLLLLE
+266 AADSLVLLE
-275 GWAPAADIDGISK
+275 GWAPAAEVEEISRQMN
-288 ALDVKGVFFDV
+288 VKGVFFDV

-375 AIKDFMALGQWLGI
+375 ALRDFMALGQWLGI

-446 ILFGMGFKIT
+446 ILFGMGFKIV

-476 LIDMIVLLLLKLT
+476 LLDMIVMLLLKFAGVDLSQFAT
-489 GADISAPA
+489 
-497 MNTMLGIAIACGVLI
+497 NTIYGIACACGVLI
-512 LFFNSPGKNPFAN
+512 LFFNSPGKNPFLN

-566 LAFQAGGALPIW
+566 LAFQAGGALPVW
-578 IGWLPT
+578 VGWLPT
-584 CLILLLGHGLNL
+584 ALILLLGHGLNL
-596 FLCVIS
+596 FLCIIS

>member
-1 MITKMKKL
+1 MKKL
-9 SFLIHSKE
+9 TFLIHNGE
-17 YDQFLEQLRSLGVV
+17 YEGFLEHLRSLGVV
-31 HVVQKQAG
+31 HVIQKQQG
-39 AIQDDSLQEDLNLLS
+39 AIQDSALQDDINLLARYKS
-54 RFKNALKVLEPLA
+54 AMKVLEPLL
-67 SQPGQIRDGSFF
+67 GQQI
-79 ALETGSPFDE
+79 AAPESPANHFVFDTAD
-89 FLKRAKK
+89 KV
-96 EPSLICPSKI
+96 I
-106 LERFDILEADK
+106 ERFDILEAEK
-117 VVQEQTLQLLS
+117 LVQEQTLQLLE

-138 DFDPKSLERLAD
+138 DFEPAALERLAGA
-150 KGYKIRFYTCPI
+150 GYKIRLYTCPL
-162 RAFQEDWVSA
+162 RAFQEEWVAKYS
-172 YGVVEIERDKQKVNF
+172 VVEIDSDKQKINF
-187 VTVTH
+187 ATVTH
-192 PDVVPD
+192 TDVVPD
-198 IDAEQVNLPAESLS
+198 IDAELVNLPAMSLS
-212 AVEADI
+212 AVEKDI
-218 AKTKAAI
+218 AKTKAIIEANPGK
-225 DALPLKMAQLAHIG
+225 LAQLAAVG
-239 LDVLKDGIRDLENKI
+239 VPVLNEGIKNLENRI
-254 SFSQVRL
+254 NFSSVKL
-261 TGEKL
+261 TGERL
-266 AADSLLLLE
+266 AADSLVLLE
-275 GWAPAADIDGISK
+275 GWAPAADVDEISRQM
-288 ALDVKGVFFDV
+288 DVKGVFFDV

-375 AIKDFMALGQWLGI
+375 ALKDFMALGQWLGI

-446 ILFGMGFKIT
+446 ILFGMGFKIV

-476 LIDMIVLLLLKLT
+476 LLDMIVMLLLKFAGVDMPQFAT
-489 GADISAPA
+489 
-497 MNTMLGIAIACGVLI
+497 NTIYGIACACGVLI
-512 LFFNSPGKNPFAN
+512 LFFNSPGKNPFLN

-566 LAFQAGGALPIW
+566 LAFQAGGALPVW
-578 IGWLPT
+578 VGWLPT
-584 CLILLLGHGLNL
+584 ALILLLGHGLNL
-596 FLCVIS
+596 FLCIIS

>member
-9 SFLIHSKE
+9 TFLIHSGE
-17 YDQFLEQLRSLGVV
+17 YEGFLEHLRSLGVV
-31 HVVQKQAG
+31 HVVLKQQG
-39 AIQDDSLQEDLNLLS
+39 AAVQEDVNLLGRYKS
-54 RFKNALKVLEPLA
+54 ALKVLEPLRSSA
-67 SQPGQIRDGSFF
+67 NGD
-79 ALETGSPFDE
+79 SPLLHISE
-89 FLKRAKK
+89 NMQKGTV
-96 EPSLICPSKI
+96 PICTQV
-106 LERFDILEADK
+106 LDRFDILEAEK
-117 VVQEQTLQLLS
+117 QALEQELQVLE

-138 DFDPKSLERLAD
+138 DFEPSALERLAGA
-150 KGYKIRFYTCPI
+150 GYKIRLYTCPL
-162 RAFQEDWVSA
+162 RAFQQEWVSK
-172 YGVVEIERDKQKVNF
+172 YGVVEIDSDKQKINF
-187 VTVTH
+187 ATVTH
-192 PDVVPD
+192 TDVVPD
-198 IDAEQVNLPAESLS
+198 IDAEQVNLPAMSLH
-212 AVEADI
+212 AVEEEI

-225 DALPLKMAQLAHIG
+225 EANPLKLSQLAAEG
-239 LDVLKDGIRDLENKI
+239 VPVLKEGIRDLENRI
-254 SFSQVRL
+254 DFSNVRL
-261 TGEKL
+261 TGEHL
-266 AADSLLLLE
+266 AADSLVLLE
-275 GWAPAADIDGISK
+275 GWAPASEIDEISRQMN
-288 ALDVKGVFFDV
+288 VKGVFFDV
-299 EDPEPGDDIPIK
+299 EDPQPGDDIPIK

-375 AIKDFMALGQWLGI
+375 ALRDFMALGQWLGI

-446 ILFGMGFKIT
+446 ILFGMGFKIV

-476 LIDMIVLLLLKLT
+476 LLDMIVMLLLKFA
-489 GADISAPA
+489 GADLSSVATNICY
-497 MNTMLGIAIACGVLI
+497 GIACACGVLI
-512 LFFNSPGKNPFAN
+512 LFFNSPGKNPFLN

-566 LAFQAGGALPIW
+566 LAFQAGGALPVW
-578 IGWLPT
+578 VGWLPT
-584 CLILLLGHGLNL
+584 ALILLLGHGLNL
-596 FLCVIS
+596 FLCIIS

>member
-1 MITKMKKL
+1 MITRMKKL
-9 SFLIHSKE
+9 TFLIHSGE
-17 YDQFLEQLRSLGVV
+17 YEGFLEHLRSLGVV
-31 HVVQKQAG
+31 HVIQKQAG
-39 AIQDDSLQEDLNLLS
+39 AVQDQALQEDLNLLS
-54 RFKNALKVLEPLA
+54 RYKSALKVLEPLA
-67 SQPGQIRDGSFF
+67 TQPVVEVPDDHTKGFSFD
-79 ALETGSPFDE
+79 TP
-89 FLKRAKK
+89 AKV
-96 EPSLICPSKI
+96 
-106 LERFDILEADK
+106 LERFDILEAEK
-117 VVQEQTLQLLS
+117 LVQEQTLQVLE

-138 DFDPKSLERLAD
+138 DFEPSALERLAS
-150 KGYKIRFYTCPI
+150 KGYVIRLYTCPI
-162 RAFQEDWVSA
+162 RSFNDDWVSA

-198 IDAEQVNLPAESLS
+198 IDAELVHLPAMSLS
-212 AVEADI
+212 AVEKDI
-218 AKTKAAI
+218 AKTKAI
-225 DALPLKMAQLAHIG
+225 IESNPLKIAQLAVLG
-239 LDVLKDGIRDLENKI
+239 VPVLKEGIKDLQNRI
-254 SFSQVRL
+254 DFSSVRL
-261 TGEKL
+261 TGEHL
-266 AADSLLLLE
+266 ASDSLVLLE
-275 GWAPAADIDGISK
+275 GWAPASDIDGISK

-456 RITIQLGLKYALSEI
+456 RITIQLGIKYALSEI

-554 LAGGILGGVFNQ
+554 LAGGILGGVFNS
-566 LAFQAGGALPIW
+566 LAFQAGGALPVW
-578 IGWLPT
+578 VGWLPT

-596 FLCVIS
+596 FLCIIS

>member
-17 YDQFLEQLRSLGVV
+17 YEQFLEHLRSLGVV
-31 HVVQKQAG
+31 HVIRKQEGAVQDQALQDDIALLGQYKAAIKDLEPYADFDQDKIEAYAAG
-39 AIQDDSLQEDLNLLS
+39 APKGFVFDTP
-54 RFKNALKVLEPLA
+54 AKVM
-67 SQPGQIRDGSFF
+67 
-79 ALETGSPFDE
+79 
-89 FLKRAKK
+89 
-96 EPSLICPSKI
+96 
-106 LERFDILEADK
+106 ERYDIVCSEKL
-117 VVQEQTLQLLS
+117 VNEQTLQALN

-138 DFDPKSLERLAD
+138 DFDPHSLDRLVEA
-150 KGYKIRFYTCPI
+150 GYKIRFYTCPL
-162 RAFQEDWVSA
+162 RAFNPDWTDK
-172 YGVVEIERDKQKVNF
+172 YGVVEIMRDTQKINF

-192 PDVVPD
+192 NDVEPD
-198 IDAEQVNLPAESLS
+198 IDAELVKLPAMALS
-212 AVEADI
+212 KVDEDI
-218 AKTKAAI
+218 ARTQAI
-225 DALPLKMAQLAHIG
+225 IDSYPLKMAHLRKVG
-239 LDVLKDGIRDLENKI
+239 LQVLNDAVRDLENRI
-254 SFSQVRL
+254 DFNGVRL
-261 TGEKL
+261 TGESI
-266 AADSLLLLE
+266 ASDSLMLLE
-275 GWAPAADIDGISK
+275 GWAPASDMDRISGE
-288 ALDVKGVFFDV
+288 LDMRGVFYDV
-299 EDPEPGDDIPIK
+299 QDPVPGDDIPIK

-375 AIKDFMALGQWLGI
+375 ALRDFMALGQWLGI

-446 ILFGMGFKIT
+446 ILFGMGFKIV
-456 RITIQLGLKYALSEI
+456 RITLQYGIKYALSEI

-489 GADISAPA
+489 GADISTLA
-497 MNTMLGIAIACGVLI
+497 MKTMLGIASACGVLI

-554 LAGGILGGVFNQ
+554 LAGGILGGVFNS
-566 LAFQAGGALPIW
+566 LAFQAGGALPVW
-578 IGWLPT
+578 VGWLPT
-584 CLILLLGHGLNL
+584 ALILLLGHGLNL
-596 FLCVIS
+596 FLCIIS

-631 SKK
+631 AKK

>member
-1 MITKMKKL
+1 MITRMKKL
-9 SFLIHSKE
+9 TFLIHNKE
-17 YDQFLEQLRSLGVV
+17 YDQFLEHLRSLGVV
-31 HVVQKQAG
+31 HVVLKQQG
-39 AIQDDSLQEDLNLLS
+39 AAVQDDINLLGRYKS
-54 RFKNALKVLEPLA
+54 ALKVLEPLQSSA
-67 SQPGQIRDGSFF
+67 NGDSPLLHVPDSETNSEFSMCKRGLSPF
-79 ALETGSPFDE
+79 ALLESFD
-89 FLKRAKK
+89 K
-96 EPSLICPSKI
+96 
-106 LERFDILEADK
+106 LEAEK
-117 VVQEQTLQLLS
+117 QALEQALQVLE

-138 DFDPKSLERLAD
+138 DFEPSALERLAGA
-150 KGYKIRFYTCPI
+150 GYKIRLYTCPL
-162 RAFQEDWVSA
+162 RAFQEEWVSK
-172 YGVVEIERDKQKVNF
+172 YGVVEIERDKQKINF
-187 VTVTH
+187 ATVTH
-192 PDVVPD
+192 TDVVPD
-198 IDAEQVNLPAESLS
+198 IDAEQVNLPQKSLS
-212 AVEADI
+212 AVEQEI

-225 DALPLKMAQLAHIG
+225 EANPLKLAQLAAVG
-239 LDVLKDGIRDLENKI
+239 VPVLKEGIKDLENRI
-254 SFSQVRL
+254 DFSNVRL
-261 TGEKL
+261 TGEHL
-266 AADSLLLLE
+266 AADSLVLLE
-275 GWAPAADIDGISK
+275 GWAPAAEIDEISRQMNM
-288 ALDVKGVFFDV
+288 KGVFFDV
-299 EDPEPGDDIPIK
+299 EDPQPGDDIPIK

-375 AIKDFMALGQWLGI
+375 ALRDFMALGQWLGI

-418 DKFITDNNYNV
+418 DKFITDNNYSV

-446 ILFGMGFKIT
+446 ILFGMGFKIV
-456 RITIQLGLKYALSEI
+456 RITIQLGIKYALSEI

-476 LIDMIVLLLLKLT
+476 LLDMIVMLLLKFA
-489 GADISAPA
+489 GADLSSVATDTIY
-497 MNTMLGIAIACGVLI
+497 GIACACGVLI
-512 LFFNSPGKNPFAN
+512 LFFNSPGKNPLLN

-566 LAFQAGGALPIW
+566 LAFQAGGALPVW
-578 IGWLPT
+578 VGWLPT
-584 CLILLLGHGLNL
+584 ALILLLGHGLNL
-596 FLCVIS
+596 FLCIIS

>member
-9 SFLIHSKE
+9 TFLIHSGE
-17 YDQFLEQLRSLGVV
+17 YEQFLEQLRLLGVV
-31 HVVQKQAG
+31 HVIQKQQG
-39 AIQDDSLQEDLNLLS
+39 AVENDELQEDLNLLA
-54 RFKNALKVLEPLA
+54 RCKNALKELETSSKTVPEGTVSEAVKNFAFDTPAKVLERYD
-67 SQPGQIRDGSFF
+67 I
-79 ALETGSPFDE
+79 
-89 FLKRAKK
+89 
-96 EPSLICPSKI
+96 IC
-106 LERFDILEADK
+106 ADK
-117 VVQEQTLQLLS
+117 VVQEQTLQALERS
-128 RDRAQLLPWG
+128 RAQLAPWG
-138 DFDPKSLERLAD
+138 DFEPAALERLAGA
-150 KGYKIRFYTCPI
+150 GYKIRLYTCPL
-162 RAFQEDWVSA
+162 RAFQEEWVSK
-172 YGVVEIERDKQKVNF
+172 YGVVEIERDKQKINF
-187 VTVTH
+187 ATVTH
-192 PDVVPD
+192 TDVVPD
-198 IDAEQVNLPAESLS
+198 IDAEAVNLPQMSLS
-212 AVEADI
+212 AVEKDI
-218 AKTKAAI
+218 EKTKAAI
-225 DALPLKMAQLAHIG
+225 DAMPAKMAQLAQVGIP
-239 LDVLKDGIRDLENKI
+239 VLKEAVKELENNI
-254 SFSQVRL
+254 DFSRVRL

-266 AADSLLLLE
+266 AADSLLMLE
-275 GWAPAADIDGISK
+275 GWVPATDVDEISN
-288 ALDVKGVFFDV
+288 ALDIKGVFYDV
-299 EDPEPGDDIPIK
+299 SDPAPDDDIPIK

-317 ARLFEPLTE
+317 AKLFEPLTE
-326 MYSLPNYSELDPT
+326 MYSLPNYYELDPT

-364 LACTF
+364 LACTL

-375 AIKDFMALGQWLGI
+375 ALSGFMALGQWLGI

-418 DKFITDNNYNV
+418 ELFITDNNYNV

-446 ILFGMGFKIT
+446 ILFGMGFKIV
-456 RITIQLGLKYALSEI
+456 RITVQHNGIKHALSEI

-476 LIDMIVLLLLKLT
+476 LIDMIVFLLLKFS
-489 GADISAPA
+489 GADLTPVAT
-497 MNTMLGIAIACGVLI
+497 NTIYGIACACGVLI
-512 LFFNSPGKNPFAN
+512 LFFNSPGKNPFVN

-566 LAFQAGGALPIW
+566 LAFQAGGSLPVW

-584 CLILLLGHGLNL
+584 ALILLLGHGLNL
-596 FLCVIS
+596 FLCIIS

>member
-1 MITKMKKL
+1 MITRMKKL
-9 SFLIHSKE
+9 TFLIHSGE
-17 YDQFLEQLRSLGVV
+17 YEGFLEHLRSLGVV
-31 HVVQKQAG
+31 HVIQKQAG
-39 AIQDDSLQEDLNLLS
+39 AVQDQALQEDLNLLS
-54 RFKNALKVLEPLA
+54 RYKSALKVLEPLA
-67 SQPGQIRDGSFF
+67 TQPVVEVPDDHTKGFSFD
-79 ALETGSPFDE
+79 TP
-89 FLKRAKK
+89 AKV
-96 EPSLICPSKI
+96 
-106 LERFDILEADK
+106 LERFDILEAEK
-117 VVQEQTLQLLS
+117 LVQEQTLQVLE

-138 DFDPKSLERLAD
+138 DFEPSALERLAS
-150 KGYKIRFYTCPI
+150 KGYVIRLYTCPI
-162 RAFQEDWVSA
+162 RSFNDEWVSA

-198 IDAEQVNLPAESLS
+198 IDAELVHLPAMSLS
-212 AVEADI
+212 AVEKDI
-218 AKTKAAI
+218 TKTKAI
-225 DALPLKMAQLAHIG
+225 IESNPLKIAQLAVLG
-239 LDVLKDGIRDLENKI
+239 VPVLKEGIKDLQNRI
-254 SFSQVRL
+254 DFSSVRL
-261 TGEKL
+261 TGEHL
-266 AADSLLLLE
+266 AADSLVLLE

-456 RITIQLGLKYALSEI
+456 RITIQLGIKYALSEI

-554 LAGGILGGVFNQ
+554 LAGGILGGVFNS
-566 LAFQAGGALPIW
+566 LAFQAGGALPVW

-596 FLCVIS
+596 FLCIIS

>member
-17 YDQFLEQLRSLGVV
+17 YEGFLEHLRSLGVV
-31 HVVQKQAG
+31 HVIQKQQG
-39 AIQDDSLQEDLNLLS
+39 AIQDSALQDDINLLARYKS
-54 RFKNALKVLEPLA
+54 AMKVLEPLL
-67 SQPGQIRDGSFF
+67 SQQIE
-79 ALETGSPFDE
+79 AAPESPTKQFVFDTAD
-89 FLKRAKK
+89 KV
-96 EPSLICPSKI
+96 I
-106 LERFDILEADK
+106 ERFDILEAEK
-117 VVQEQTLQLLS
+117 LVQEQTLQLLE

-138 DFDPKSLERLAD
+138 DFEPAALERLAGA
-150 KGYKIRFYTCPI
+150 GYKIRLYTCPL
-162 RAFQEDWVSA
+162 RAFQEEWVSK
-172 YGVVEIERDKQKVNF
+172 YGVVEIDSDKQKINF
-187 VTVTH
+187 ATVTH
-192 PDVVPD
+192 TDVVPD
-198 IDAEQVNLPAESLS
+198 IDAELVNLPAMSLS
-212 AVEADI
+212 AVEKDI
-218 AKTKAAI
+218 AKTKAIIEANPGK
-225 DALPLKMAQLAHIG
+225 LAQLAAVG
-239 LDVLKDGIRDLENKI
+239 VPVLNEGIKNLENRI
-254 SFSQVRL
+254 NFSSVKL
-261 TGEKL
+261 TGERL
-266 AADSLLLLE
+266 AADSLVLLE
-275 GWAPAADIDGISK
+275 GWAPASEVDEISRQM
-288 ALDVKGVFFDV
+288 DVKGVFFDV

-375 AIKDFMALGQWLGI
+375 ALKDFMALGQWLGI

-446 ILFGMGFKIT
+446 ILFGMGFKIV

-476 LIDMIVLLLLKLT
+476 LLDMIVMLLLKFAGVDLSPLAT
-489 GADISAPA
+489 DFIY
-497 MNTMLGIAIACGVLI
+497 GIACACGVLI
-512 LFFNSPGKNPFAN
+512 LFFNSPGKNPFLN

-566 LAFQAGGALPIW
+566 LAFQAGGALPVW
-578 IGWLPT
+578 VGWLPT
-584 CLILLLGHGLNL
+584 ALILLLGHGLNL
-596 FLCVIS
+596 FLCIIS